1 MRIPV
6 VPVKDG
12 AADECGWGDEALD
25 KCKHWI
31 VLEPLVY
38 IMPKADPKQTVKD
51 KLGQLGQ
58 GQIVEGD
65 GVRIDGV
72 RWLRTEYEDKEAW
85 ILIDGSAVGL
95 KRLFLEPVPG

>member
-65 GVRIDGV
+65 GVRIDG
-72 RWLRTEYEDKEAW
+72 WEAKMKSMSG
-85 ILIDGSAVGL
+85 IRSLFFFLKCNFDMLEVASAT
-95 KRLFLEPVPG
+95 